1 MASLKEEEIRRIVNR
16 ATMFQKF
23 YGTSPQQPVAKL
35 EKEYPNLFE
44 ITDSLNLDRAFV
56 CEALLE
62 HQGIPVEEPVI
73 LDAGFNNAAIL
84 GFSSGDL
91 NTDTLKEL
99 RAQIEYHFNTVGE
112 IKHRKNKTSWKAM
125 PKGLSRFISSQNS
138 PQVDLELS
146 GNALKITAKQSM
158 KSFNKLYFP
167 AIAGI
172 FASVMFFAGSVFGQM
187 GGDEEVGIIMMV
199 IFGALSFLYARFMN
213 KRKQKKKNN
222 LVDLVERLQQILERR
237 QKVSF
242 SDPQTISIPDNEY
255 DADGSDE
262 IEIKDTKKVSN

>member
-1 MASLKEEEIRRIVNR
+1 MATLKEDEIRRIVNR

-23 YGTSPQQPVAKL
+23 YGASTQQPVAKL
-35 EKEYPNLFE
+35 EKEYSNVFE

-62 HQGIPVEEPVI
+62 YQGIPVEEPVI

-84 GFSSGDL
+84 GFSSGDF

-146 GNALKITAKQSM
+146 GNALKITAKQSL

-167 AIAGI
+167 AIAGV
-172 FASVMFFAGSVFGQM
+172 FASIMFFAGAVFGQM
-187 GGDEEVGIIMMV
+187 GNEGEVGVIMSV
-199 IFGALSFLYARFMN
+199 IFASLSFLYARFMN
-213 KRKQKKKNN
+213 KRKQKRKNH

-242 SDPQTISIPDNEY
+242 SDSQNISIPDNEY
-255 DADGSDE
+255 HGTE
-262 IEIKDTKKVSN
+262 QIEIKDTKKVSN